1 MGSKSPP
8 TPDYTAAANAQGA
21 ANQAT
26 AVTSN
31 IMNNP
36 NQVTPYGTSTWSPS
50 TGNPDDRG
58 TVTQTLSPDE
68 QSKLN
73 LSNQAQIYSLGQL
86 NTALPSLLKSLGGFN
101 LGPGAPSGTFDPA
114 FNPGRSYQLDSG
126 INTAPGLQ
134 TGLNFSGA
142 PGIPD
147 ATNAA
152 DKQAQ
157 DAAYAQQTQYLD
169 PQFAQQKQALTDNLA
184 NQGIQPGSQ
193 AYTQAM
199 SDFANTQQRAYSD
212 ARSSSIAQGLQSYNT
227 KFANQLAAQQQSVGQ
242 TAQQGQFANS
252 ARNQY
257 INELLSNMSAS
268 NAALSQD
275 YQTGQASTGMA
286 NAAREQNLNEQAQ
299 SQIIPIN
306 ILNSL
311 LSSSQVTAPQFQGF
325 SQNTNITPAPIFQ
338 AAQAQYGAG
347 ANASNASNAKG
358 GQMAGIGGALGS
370 AAILM

>member
-36 NQVTPYGTSTWSPS
+36 NQVTPYGTSTWSPP

-114 FNPGRSYQLDSG
+114 FNPGRSYKLDSG

-147 ATNAA
+147 ASNAA

-157 DAAYAQQTQYLD
+157 DAAYAQQTQYL
-169 PQFAQQKQALTDNLA
+169 
-184 NQGIQPGSQ
+184 
-193 AYTQAM
+193 
-199 SDFANTQQRAYSD
+199 
-212 ARSSSIAQGLQSYNT
+212 
-227 KFANQLAAQQQSVGQ
+227 
-242 TAQQGQFANS
+242 
-252 ARNQY
+252 
-257 INELLSNMSAS
+257 
-268 NAALSQD
+268 
-275 YQTGQASTGMA
+275 
-286 NAAREQNLNEQAQ
+286 
-299 SQIIPIN
+299 
-306 ILNSL
+306 
-311 LSSSQVTAPQFQGF
+311 
-325 SQNTNITPAPIFQ
+325 
-338 AAQAQYGAG
+338 
-347 ANASNASNAKG
+347 
-358 GQMAGIGGALGS
+358 
-370 AAILM
+370 